1 MLPNYYTSL
10 KFGDC
15 REFLEDETNFRKL
28 GFKCLDD
35 AAVKRIEEV
44 KENREGGSSDNN
56 SLFDDMVEFD
66 DENQNANLVPSKEID
81 NGKRQAVANIRMVG
95 QPCYLITNSLDY
107 NMQFNNQNF
116 NDENLTKLLLMLPM
130 VPKKNLDKIKL
141 NHLKLYQ
148 NDISQQIPD
157 SVKNSTQII
166 KRKTTKF
173 SKKTKNM
180 EKGKFD
186 TESSNDKK

>member
-15 REFLEDETNFRKL
+15 REFLDDEHNFRNL

-35 AAVKRIEEV
+35 QAVKRIEEV
-44 KENREGGSSDNN
+44 KENREGGSSEAGN
-56 SLFDDMVEFD
+56 SIFDDMVEFD
-66 DENQNANLVPSKEID
+66 DENANANLVPTKKAD
-81 NGKRQAVANIRMVG
+81 NDKRQAVANIRMVG

-130 VPKKNLDKIKL
+130 VPKKSLDKVKL

-148 NDISQQIPD
+148 NDI
-157 SVKNSTQII
+157 
-166 KRKTTKF
+166 
-173 SKKTKNM
+173 
-180 EKGKFD
+180 E
-186 TESSNDKK
+186 